1 MKTAPVTFDS
11 IDISVHQRYAK
22 DQALLD
28 PTFLAETQIVA
39 HHPEITSISRIYSSK
54 WEELF
59 ELYKRSSSW
68 AFFCPPSQYLSQS
81 KRFFSH
87 CLLPTIS
94 WSVSTEG
101 SDNKNGSAL
110 PSLYSREPLRR
121 MTKEEVEK
129 TIHQTPCPS
138 PDDEEQK
145 LTILSLINTI
155 DTIDTM
161 LGMIH
166 GRKAQQKG

>member
-28 PTFLAETQIVA
+28 PTFLAETQLVA

-94 WSVSTEG
+94 WSVATEG
-101 SDNKNGSAL
+101 SDSKSSSARLAGSSSETL
-110 PSLYSREPLRR
+110 STSTSRPASWQESQARSDQ
-121 MTKEEVEK
+121 EE
-129 TIHQTPCPS
+129 
-138 PDDEEQK
+138 
-145 LTILSLINTI
+145 
-155 DTIDTM
+155 
-161 LGMIH
+161 
-166 GRKAQQKG
+166 